1 MKTLVHLTAAMIVAL
16 CTALAPA
23 QAQQRAPNDLE
34 IAHIAFNAGLIDIRY
49 AHLALAISENA
60 AVREFAQ
67 TMIRDHTAVNERAVA
82 LLRRLNASPQD
93 NPTSQQLLQQAAQI
107 RTELRGLDG
116 VAFDRRYAQN
126 ELAYHQFVNRA
137 VETQFIPA
145 VQNAEFRELL
155 RGALEIFKRHEQHAA
170 RMVEGLR

>member
-1 MKTLVHLTAAMIVAL
+1 MKTLIRLAIAALFAISATL
-16 CTALAPA
+16 GAA

-82 LLRRLNASPQD
+82 LLRRLNANPQD
-93 NPTSQQLLQQAAQI
+93 NATSQQLLQQAAQL
-107 RTELRGLDG
+107 RAELRALDG
-116 VAFDRRYAQN
+116 AAFDRRYAQN

-145 VQNAEFRELL
+145 VQNTELRELL

>member
-1 MKTLVHLTAAMIVAL
+1 MKTPTRLAIAALVAISAT
-16 CTALAPA
+16 LAPA

-34 IAHIAFNAGLIDIRY
+34 IAHIAFNAGQIDIRY
-49 AHLALAISENA
+49 AHLAMAISENA

-82 LLRRLNASPQD
+82 LLRRLNATPQD
-93 NPTSQQLLQQAAQI
+93 NATSQQLLQQAAQL

-116 VAFDRRYAQN
+116 AAFDRRYAQN

-145 VQNAEFRELL
+145 VQNAELRELL